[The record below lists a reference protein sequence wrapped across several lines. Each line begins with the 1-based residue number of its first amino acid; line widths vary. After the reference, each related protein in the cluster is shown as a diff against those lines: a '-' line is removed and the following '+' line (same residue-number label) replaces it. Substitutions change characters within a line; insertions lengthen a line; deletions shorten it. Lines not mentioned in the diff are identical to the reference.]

1 MCCVLGQVTLFT
13 ECLSLLWS
21 INEYRRIADEML
33 MKCCGGGGGG
43 VNLDME

>member
-21 INEYRRIADEML
+21 MNEYRRIVRKPDEMPL
-33 MKCCGGGGGG
+33 RRGGGGKG
-43 VNLDME
+43 